1 MRNVMK
7 PTG

>member
-7 PTG
+7 C